1 MIQFTSEEVEKLRE
15 KSSAYPLTIEKLKHE
30 VEEVFQGEIIV
41 PKTGIANWILYYYC
55 PDCSIQLEYRRN
67 SPKGHSCPH
76 CGRVLTGEP
85 YDSAWWGMTNSR
97 NYNAVFGMAIIWLA
111 TGDEAY
117 AKKAIEI
124 LKTYA
129 MYYPDYEI
137 HGNIPYNGPGRSGAQ
152 TLDEANFQRSF
163 AMAYD
168 ILSSCMTEEE
178 RTYIRDRMFLPGAE
192 FLLEYRHRQLHNH
205 EVIINSAIAVIGILF
220 DRTDLV
226 EAALYED
233 YGIVYQLEHGMQP
246 NHMWFEGSFGYHFY
260 ALTSFFAFEKFA
272 LHTKYSNIHHKN
284 YRDMMEFLCD
294 YMEPD
299 YGIPM
304 LNDTNY
310 GHLNHLKEL
319 YEFAYREIGGKK
331 LAFVLNT
338 YYKEESRD
346 NLEAFLYGADTIE
359 QDLLPLKNFHT
370 TFDSSG
376 HTILRGPEG
385 RYLLLKHDRYGGEH
399 DHYDRLG
406 ISYLAYGKPVSRDL
420 GTTGYGAKMHYD
432 FYKNTA
438 SHNTLMIGEE
448 NQAPVNGELT
458 RYEEKDGVIY
468 VEAEAD
474 WTKPYEMPD
483 SFTIV
488 QWSEENYRTVRMKR
502 KIAWTDCYFVEV
514 FLADG
519 IPEGKPAD
527 WMMHISGTPVSEAPE
542 ISEGTEN
549 SSGQKQVENAFTGK
563 PLTYLHDI
571 QEETVETKGTYQK
584 TYESGGVFTTIY
596 GLSNG
601 QTIFTAMGPDN
612 PSSGEIAYLM
622 ERRFGSSMICA
633 HVVESWK
640 EAPMVQDVEFKNE
653 EVETGKVQI
662 CVTVTEQD
670 GETRKFRL

>member
-1 MIQFTSEEVEKLRE
+1 MIQFTSEEVDKLRK
-15 KSSAYPLTIEKLKHE
+15 KSKAYPLTIEKLKRD
-30 VEEVFQGEIIV
+30 VEEVFHGKQIV
-41 PKTGIANWILYYYC
+41 PKTGIANWTLYYYC
-55 PDCSIQLEYRRN
+55 PDCSVQLQFKRE
-67 SPKGHSCPH
+67 SPTVHICPN
-76 CGRVLTGEP
+76 CGKAWTGEP
-85 YDSAWWGMTNSR
+85 YDSAWWGLINR
-97 NYNAVFGMAIIWLA
+97 HNYDAVFGMAIIWLS
-111 TGDEAY
+111 TGEEVY

-124 LKTYA
+124 LMAYA
-129 MYYPDYEI
+129 KYYPDYEI

-168 ILSSCMTEEE
+168 ILSECMSEEE
-178 RTYIRDRMFLPGAE
+178 KIYIRDRMFLPGAQ
-192 FLLEYRHRQLHNH
+192 FLLEHRHKQLHNH

-220 DRTDLV
+220 DRSELV

-246 NHMWFEGSFGYHFY
+246 NTMWFEGSFGYHFY

-284 YRDMMEFLCD
+284 YKAMMELLCD

-310 GHLNHLKEL
+310 GHLGNMKDL
-319 YEFAYREIGGKK
+319 YEFPYRELGGKR

-338 YYKEESRD
+338 YYQKESRD

-359 QDLLPLKNFHT
+359 TDMLPLKNFHT
-370 TFDSSG
+370 TKDKSG

-385 RYLLLKHDRYGGEH
+385 RYLLFKHDRYGGEH

-438 SHNTLMIGEE
+438 SHNTLIIGEE
-448 NQAPVNGELT
+448 NQSPVNAELT

-488 QWSEENYRTVRMKR
+488 QWSEENYRTVSMKR
-502 KIAWTDCYFVEV
+502 KIAWTDRYFAEV

-519 IPEGKPAD
+519 IPEGKTAD
-527 WMMHISGTPVSEAPE
+527 WMMHFSGTQIPGEADE
-542 ISEGTEN
+542 EAACEN
-549 SSGQKQVENAFTGK
+549 HFTGK

-571 QEETVETKGTYQK
+571 KTDPIKTEGTYEK
-584 TYESGGVFTTIY
+584 TYECDGVFTKIY

-601 QTIFTAMGPDN
+601 QTVMTATGPDN
-612 PSSGEIAYLM
+612 PSSEEIFYLVERRHGNRIFCAHLM
-622 ERRFGSSMICA
+622 E
-633 HVVESWK
+633 SWTK
-640 EAPMVQDVEFKNE
+640 EPYVKNVEFQVSDEKITA
-653 EVETGKVQI
+653 VVTG
-662 CVTVTEQD
+662 CD
-670 GETRKFRL
+670 GKESAVIFEL

>member
-1 MIQFTSEEVEKLRE
+1 MIQFTSEEVKALRE
-15 KSSAYPLTIEKLKHE
+15 KSKAYPLTIEKLKRD
-30 VEEVFQGEIIV
+30 VEEVFHGELIV
-41 PKTGIANWILYYYC
+41 PETGIANWTLYYYC
-55 PDCSIQLEYRRN
+55 PDCSVQLQFNRK
-67 SPKGHSCPH
+67 SPKAHVCPN
-76 CGRVLTGEP
+76 CGKAWTGEP
-85 YDSAWWGMTNSR
+85 YDSAWWGMINTQ
-97 NYNAVFGMAIIWLA
+97 NYHAAFCMAIIWLA
-111 TGDEAY
+111 TGADPY
-117 AKKAIEI
+117 AKKAIEV
-124 LKTYA
+124 LMAYA
-129 MYYPDYEI
+129 KHYPDYEI

-168 ILSSCMTEEE
+168 ILSSCMTQEEQA
-178 RTYIRDRMFLPGAE
+178 YIRDRMFFPGAQ
-192 FLLEYRHRQLHNH
+192 FLLEHRHKQLHNH

-220 DRTDLV
+220 DRPELV
-226 EAALYED
+226 QAALYED

-246 NHMWFEGSFGYHFY
+246 NRMWFEGAFGYHFY

-284 YRDMMEFLCD
+284 YKEMMELLCD

-310 GHLNHLKEL
+310 GHLNHMKDL

-338 YYKEESRD
+338 YYQKESRD

-359 QDLLPLKNFHT
+359 PDMLSLENFHT
-370 TFDSSG
+370 TLDTSG

-385 RYLLLKHDRYGGEH
+385 RYLLFKHDRYGGEH

-438 SHNTLMIGEE
+438 SHNTLVIGEE
-448 NQAPVNGELT
+448 NQSPVNAQLT

-488 QWSEENYRTVRMKR
+488 QWAEENYRTVSMKR
-502 KIAWTDCYFVEV
+502 KIAWTDRYFVEV

-519 IPEGKPAD
+519 IPEGKTAD
-527 WMMHISGTPVSEAPE
+527 WMMHVSGTPIAGEQDEAVAC
-542 ISEGTEN
+542 EN
-549 SSGQKQVENAFTGK
+549 HFTGK

-571 QEETVETKGTYQK
+571 KADPVKTEGTYEK
-584 TYESGGVFTTIY
+584 TYESDGVFTRIY

-601 QTIFTAMGPDN
+601 QTVMTATGPDN
-612 PSSGEIAYLM
+612 PSSGEISYLM
-622 ERRFGSSMICA
+622 ERRQDGKILCA
-633 HVVESWK
+633 HVVESWIEESWVK
-640 EAPMVQDVEFKNE
+640 NVKFQVSESEIMVVVMDCEGQEKRFVFCRE
-653 EVETGKVQI
+653 
-662 CVTVTEQD
+662 
-670 GETRKFRL
+670 

>member
-1 MIQFTSEEVEKLRE
+1 MIQFTAGEVQKLRR
-15 KSSAYPLTIEKLKHE
+15 KSSDYPCTIEKLKNM
-30 VEEVFQGEIIV
+30 VGEVFERELIV
-41 PKTGIANWILYYYC
+41 PKTGIANWTHYYFC
-55 PDCSIQLEYRRN
+55 PDCSIQLLHKRN
-67 SPKGHSCPH
+67 SPKAHVCPN
-76 CGRVLTGEP
+76 CGKTFTGEP
-85 YDSAWWGMTNSR
+85 YDSAWWGFINGK
-97 NYNAVFGMAIIWLA
+97 NNDAVFNMAIIWLA
-111 TGDEAY
+111 TGEEAY

-124 LKTYA
+124 LMEYA
-129 MYYPDYEI
+129 TYYPDYEV
-137 HGNIPYNGPGRSGAQ
+137 HGNIPYNGPGRAGAQ

-168 ILSSCMTEEE
+168 ILSDCMTEEE
-178 RTYIRDRMFLPGAE
+178 KAYIRDRMFLPGAE
-192 FLLEYRHRQLHNH
+192 FLLEHRHRQLHNH

-220 DRTDLV
+220 DHPEMV
-226 EAALYED
+226 QAALYED
-233 YGIVYQLEHGMQP
+233 CGIVYQLEHGMQP
-246 NHMWFEGSFGYHFY
+246 NSMWFEGSFGYHFY

-272 LHTKYSNIHHKN
+272 LHTKYSNINHKN
-284 YRDMMEFLCD
+284 YKAMMELLCD

-310 GHLNHLKEL
+310 GHLGHMKDL
-319 YEFAYREIGGKK
+319 YEFPYRELGGKK

-338 YYKEESRD
+338 YYQKESRD

-359 QDLLPLKNFHT
+359 PDMLPLENFHT
-370 TFDSSG
+370 TIDSSG

-438 SHNTLMIGEE
+438 SHNTLVIGEE
-448 NQAPVNGELT
+448 NQSPVNAELT

-488 QWSEENYRTVRMKR
+488 QWSEENYRMVSMKR
-502 KIAWTDCYFVEV
+502 KIAWTDRYFVEV

-519 IPEGKPAD
+519 IPEGKTAD
-527 WMMHISGTPVSEAPE
+527 WMMHFSGRLVSEEEKGAVAC
-542 ISEGTEN
+542 EN
-549 SSGQKQVENAFTGK
+549 HFTGK

-571 QEETVETKGTYQK
+571 KADPVKTEGTYEK
-584 TYESGGVFTTIY
+584 TYESDGVFTRIY
-596 GLSNG
+596 GLSND
-601 QTIFTAMGPDN
+601 QTIMTAVGPDN
-612 PSSGEIAYLM
+612 PSSGEISYLM
-622 ERRFGSSMICA
+622 ERRQDSKIIYA
-633 HVVESWK
+633 HVIESWTDK
-640 EAPMVQDVEFKNE
+640 PSVKNVEFRVTGE
-653 EVETGKVQI
+653 EIAVV
-662 CVTVTEQD
+662 VTDCKSKE
-670 GETRKFRL
+670 EKFAFSRK